1 MKVLAIGAHPD
12 DVEIFCGGTIAKYA
26 AKGHEIVMVSVTNGE
41 IGSKELSCEEII
53 KIRRK
58 EGEAAA
64 KVIGAEYVWM
74 GYRDQQFMIT
84 NDARLDFINLMR
96 RVKPDVIITHYPDY
110 VFSADHT
117 LVGQI
122 VSDVSLNILPP
133 NIKTKYPYVEK
144 APIIYFMDSPAGIG
158 FEPEEY
164 VDISDNVETKRKMIK
179 CHESQEMWVK
189 YHCGSSLLEEAE
201 VVSRFRGLQ
210 INVAHAEAYIR
221 LKGFG
226 RGIAGTLLP

>member
-1 MKVLAIGAHPD
+1 MKTKMKILAIGAHPD

-84 NDARLDFINLMR
+84 ND
-96 RVKPDVIITHYPDY
+96 
-110 VFSADHT
+110 
-117 LVGQI
+117 
-122 VSDVSLNILPP
+122 
-133 NIKTKYPYVEK
+133 
-144 APIIYFMDSPAGIG
+144 
-158 FEPEEY
+158 
-164 VDISDNVETKRKMIK
+164 
-179 CHESQEMWVK
+179 
-189 YHCGSSLLEEAE
+189 
-201 VVSRFRGLQ
+201 
-210 INVAHAEAYIR
+210 
-221 LKGFG
+221 
-226 RGIAGTLLP
+226 